1 MCHFERAC
9 FSFCGW
15 SLDRMLVIIGKT
27 ATGFL
32 IKKEKSSCGPQNLIL
47 VKSFIVDSVVVTF
60 KMGLMTPVLPA
71 LQEGCK
77 DKRIK
82 VGESAWQAIKSHVNF
97 KADIM
102 LLM

>member
-60 KMGLMTPVLPA
+60 KMGLMTPVLPPY
-71 LQEGCK
+71 
-77 DKRIK
+77 KRDVK
-82 VGESAWQAIKSHVNF
+82 VRELK
-97 KADIM
+97 
-102 LLM
+102 

>member
-1 MCHFERAC
+1 M
-9 FSFCGW
+9 
-15 SLDRMLVIIGKT
+15 T
-27 ATGFL
+27 
-32 IKKEKSSCGPQNLIL
+32 L
-47 VKSFIVDSVVVTF
+47 VKSFIVDSVVTF
-60 KMGLMTPVLPA
+60 KMGLMTPELPA

-82 VGESAWQAIKSHVNF
+82 VGESAWQAIKLYVNF